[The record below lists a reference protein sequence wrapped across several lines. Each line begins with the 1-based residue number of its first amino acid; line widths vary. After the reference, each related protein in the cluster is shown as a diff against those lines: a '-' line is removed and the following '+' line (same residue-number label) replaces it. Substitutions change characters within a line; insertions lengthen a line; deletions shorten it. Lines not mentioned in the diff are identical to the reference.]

1 MTNLKY
7 FLILCLISALNLY
20 SAIIEKKID
29 DRQYLTE
36 FEENRIVINENINGS
51 IKQLSIIKNQN
62 PNNEF
67 FYDVGCSD
75 YGKKAFFFTVV
86 STINNQ
92 TFINNFSDDGLQ
104 TSFTIEKKIAPR
116 VLYVFGINKIL
127 FHYWDFSINDYE
139 TIIFK
144 LEKTKELTHF
154 NEYKIIQIKTIQGLS
169 GLEKDID
176 SFLNHFDSQQDQI
189 YFRKKING
197 KSKLVVFD
205 INKDEATEQ
214 KYDEDIDDN
223 FILLNVS
230 DKYILGQKTLP
241 DNTKKIILIDK
252 NQKKVAYK
260 SPAIK
265 KEDFVSAVQSKD
277 GENLY
282 FLVKDLSKSEV
293 NLFEVSTKLMELKKI
308 NLDEKEKQYL
318 RENKYLG
325 LQKNK
330 NDEIKMGK
338 FKFES
343 KKEKFT
349 EEEDCPDCH

>member
-197 KSKLVVFD
+197 KSKLVVF
-205 INKDEATEQ
+205 I
-214 KYDEDIDDN
+214 
-223 FILLNVS
+223 
-230 DKYILGQKTLP
+230 
-241 DNTKKIILIDK
+241 KIG
-252 NQKKVAYK
+252 V
-260 SPAIK
+260 
-265 KEDFVSAVQSKD
+265 
-277 GENLY
+277 
-282 FLVKDLSKSEV
+282 
-293 NLFEVSTKLMELKKI
+293 
-308 NLDEKEKQYL
+308 
-318 RENKYLG
+318 
-325 LQKNK
+325 
-330 NDEIKMGK
+330 
-338 FKFES
+338 
-343 KKEKFT
+343 
-349 EEEDCPDCH
+349 